1 MSALAPHENGSYS
14 YLANCDVGC
23 ELSSK
28 DTGQK
33 EVFARANQA
42 ILTRRFGV
50 GRTDEMLDRKHLAL
64 PKSKKPL
71 DRAIFSVLVPNWC
84 G

>member
-1 MSALAPHENGSYS
+1 MSALTPYENGSYS
-14 YLANCDVGC
+14 YLANCDVGR

-64 PKSKKPL
+64 PKSKKPP
-71 DRAIFSVLVPNWC
+71 DRATVFVPNWC